1 MPFRSANIATKA
13 SYLIAAV
20 LSAAFVLVILGRPDF
35 VAAQQA
41 RHPQATA
48 KNGDQATRIARGQYI
63 VEGVAVADIVTRPVI
78 RTAIQT
84 TLDGSKVHLCFM
96 NPRGRC
102 KDGRTPLHDLPAC
115 HRGATRILLNC

>member
-1 MPFRSANIATKA
+1 MLFRSANIATKA

-48 KNGDQATRIARGQYI
+48 KNAT
-63 VEGVAVADIVTRPVI
+63 
-78 RTAIQT
+78 
-84 TLDGSKVHLCFM
+84 
-96 NPRGRC
+96 
-102 KDGRTPLHDLPAC
+102 
-115 HRGATRILLNC
+115 